1 MYARS
6 SDVPGTRPHWSDS
19 SVAHGMRRPI
29 QPGAQWNYNSGPG
42 FRCSHAEHGHSYR
55 HCTDT
60 VCRANTDKR
69 SDGERIRN
77 AHQRIAE
84 RFTRAVNTIRVV
96 NAMIGAI

>member
-1 MYARS
+1 
-6 SDVPGTRPHWSDS
+6 
-19 SVAHGMRRPI
+19 MRRPI
-29 QPGAQWNYNSGPG
+29 QPGAQWNYYSGPG

-96 NAMIGAI
+96 NAMIGAM